1 MEDNNAQNLPVNC
14 ANGCG
19 FYGNPINNNLCSKC
33 FKELSA
39 KDGGIQ
45 SDSNNTATKA
55 AETNLLQHLTPVP
68 TASISSPTTVSPA
81 VASSTS
87 TSTTSSST
95 TAPAPTP
102 APASTPVPQSDNV
115 PAPAASSSSGVSTPV
130 SETSD
135 APDSTVPGEKKVQTN
150 KGRCYMCRVKIPLA
164 KQLIGKCRCEFV
176 FCDAHKAPTKHDCE
190 FDFAKMGKDLLTKAN
205 PKLNDKPSGGRSFTR
220 IQ

>member
-39 KDGGIQ
+39 KNGGLQ
-45 SDSNNTATKA
+45 ADANNTATKA
-55 AETNLLQHLTPVP
+55 TEPNLLQRL
-68 TASISSPTTVSPA
+68 
-81 VASSTS
+81 
-87 TSTTSSST
+87 
-95 TAPAPTP
+95 TP
-102 APASTPVPQSDNV
+102 APAVSSPSPSSTSSSPAPAPAPAPVPQQDN
-115 PAPAASSSSGVSTPV
+115 APTPPTSSGVSTPASV
-130 SETSD
+130 ASD
-135 APDSTVPGEKKVQTN
+135 APESPAPGEKKVQTN

-164 KQLIGKCRCEFV
+164 KQAIGKCRCDFV
-176 FCDAHKAPTKHDCE
+176 FCDAHKAPGKHDCE

-205 PKLNDKPSGGRSFTR
+205 PKLNEKPTGGRSFTR

>member
-39 KDGGIQ
+39 KNGGLQ
-45 SDSNNTATKA
+45 TDANNTATRA
-55 AETNLLQHLTPVP
+55 TEPNLLQHLTP
-68 TASISSPTTVSPA
+68 A
-81 VASSTS
+81 VASPVVSPSCSTP
-87 TSTTSSST
+87 TS
-95 TAPAPTP
+95 APSAPTP
-102 APASTPVPQSDNV
+102 APVPAPVPQDV
-115 PAPAASSSSGVSTPV
+115 PTPPTSGVSTPV
-130 SETSD
+130 SSD
-135 APDSTVPGEKKVQTN
+135 APESPAPGEKKVQTN

-164 KQLIGKCRCEFV
+164 KQAIGKCRCDFV
-176 FCDAHKAPTKHDCE
+176 FCDAHKAPGKHDCE

-205 PKLNDKPSGGRSFTR
+205 PKLNEKPTGGRSFTR

>member
-39 KDGGIQ
+39 KNGGLQ
-45 SDSNNTATKA
+45 TDSKNTATKA
-55 AETNLLQHLTPVP
+55 TEPNLLQHLTP
-68 TASISSPTTVSPA
+68 A
-81 VASSTS
+81 VASPVASP
-87 TSTTSSST
+87 SSST
-95 TAPAPTP
+95 PTSAPSAPAP
-102 APASTPVPQSDNV
+102 APVPQDV
-115 PAPAASSSSGVSTPV
+115 PTPSTSGVSTPV
-130 SETSD
+130 SVASD
-135 APDSTVPGEKKVQTN
+135 APESPAPGEKKVQTN

-164 KQLIGKCRCEFV
+164 KQAIGKCRCDFV
-176 FCDAHKAPTKHDCE
+176 FCDAHKAPGKHDCE

-205 PKLNDKPSGGRSFTR
+205 PKLNEKPAGGRSFTR

>member
-39 KDGGIQ
+39 KNGGLQ
-45 SDSNNTATKA
+45 ADANNTATKA
-55 AETNLLQHLTPVP
+55 TEPNLLQRLT
-68 TASISSPTTVSPA
+68 TAP
-81 VASSTS
+81 VASSPSS
-87 TSTTSSST
+87 TSLSP
-95 TAPAPTP
+95 APAPAPVPVPQQDNAPTP
-102 APASTPVPQSDNV
+102 PTSSGASTP
-115 PAPAASSSSGVSTPV
+115 ASVA
-130 SETSD
+130 SD
-135 APDSTVPGEKKVQTN
+135 APESPAPGEKKVQTN

-164 KQLIGKCRCEFV
+164 KQAIGKCRCDFV
-176 FCDAHKAPTKHDCE
+176 FCDAHKAPGKHDCE

-205 PKLNDKPSGGRSFTR
+205 PKLNEKPTGGRSFTR

>member
-39 KDGGIQ
+39 KNGGLQ
-45 SDSNNTATKA
+45 TDANNTATRA
-55 AETNLLQHLTPVP
+55 TEPNLLQHLTP
-68 TASISSPTTVSPA
+68 A
-81 VASSTS
+81 VASPVVSPSCSTP
-87 TSTTSSST
+87 TS
-95 TAPAPTP
+95 APSAPTP
-102 APASTPVPQSDNV
+102 APAPAPVPQDV
-115 PAPAASSSSGVSTPV
+115 PTPPTSGVSTPV
-130 SETSD
+130 SSD
-135 APDSTVPGEKKVQTN
+135 APESPAPGEKKVQTN

-164 KQLIGKCRCEFV
+164 KQAIGKCRCDFV
-176 FCDAHKAPTKHDCE
+176 FCDAHKAPGKHDCE

-205 PKLNDKPSGGRSFTR
+205 PKLNEKPTGGRSFTR

>member
-39 KDGGIQ
+39 KNGGLQ
-45 SDSNNTATKA
+45 NDTNSTATKA
-55 AETNLLQHLTPVP
+55 TEPNLLQHIASVPAPVASPAP
-68 TASISSPTTVSPA
+68 TSSPA
-81 VASSTS
+81 A
-87 TSTTSSST
+87 TSSSSPAL
-95 TAPAPTP
+95 AP
-102 APASTPVPQSDNV
+102 V
-115 PAPAASSSSGVSTPV
+115 PAPAVSPAPAPAPQQENAPTPTSPSSGVSTPV
-130 SETSD
+130 SVTSD
-135 APDSTVPGEKKVQTN
+135 APESPAPEEKKAQTN

-164 KQLIGKCRCEFV
+164 KQAIGKCRCDFV
-176 FCDAHKAPTKHDCE
+176 FCDAHKAPGKHDCE

-205 PKLNDKPSGGRSFTR
+205 PKLNEKPTGGRSFTR